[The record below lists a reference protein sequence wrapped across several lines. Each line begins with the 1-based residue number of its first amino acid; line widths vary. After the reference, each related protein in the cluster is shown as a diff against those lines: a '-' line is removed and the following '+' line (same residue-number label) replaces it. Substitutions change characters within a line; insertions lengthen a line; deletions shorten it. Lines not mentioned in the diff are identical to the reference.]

1 MSIPSPRSAPPP
13 RYDGLL
19 PKPFEAV
26 DGTSVIPAHMNN
38 MNEEELSRYV
48 DLATCDYVVDQSL
61 QQSSPAEPNFKESA
75 DWDEVML

>member
-1 MSIPSPRSAPPP
+1 MTHPP

-38 MNEEELSRYV
+38 MNEEEPTRYI

-61 QQSSPAEPNFKESA
+61 PQSSPTEPNFKESA
-75 DWDEVML
+75 DWDEVRPRNIRPV